1 MDLYCKHL
9 AAKELLFFEE
19 HFVVQTSFERPML
32 MKIIQALYKEEKLEV
47 MQLVSLWVFLN
58 RKDVVTT
65 V

>member
-1 MDLYCKHL
+1 
-9 AAKELLFFEE
+9 
-19 HFVVQTSFERPML
+19 
-32 MKIIQALYKEEKLEV
+32 MKIIQALYKGEKLEV